1 MSLLI
6 FAVLIIVAVAIA
18 IFLVQSQK
26 HAPVGDSGGSSS
38 NRRSVFNLQVG
49 DIVQYRTE
57 DWVVEGVLTYSDDGF
72 DWVEYLLQ
80 EGDRICWLS
89 VEEDDMVEVSIQ
101 RPVQDLYLQARPAEE
116 LRYQEID
123 YRLTD
128 SGTASMTRK
137 GNTLQRQAQTCRYF
151 DFSGPDQ
158 KVLSVED
165 WDGDWEVTCGELIS
179 VRDLVLLPGEGKSV
193 YRDY

>member
-1 MSLLI
+1 MPFLI
-6 FAVLIIVAVAIA
+6 FAIIVIAIIAIA
-18 IFLVQSQK
+18 IFILTQQK
-26 HAPVGDSGGSSS
+26 NTPVASGPSK
-38 NRRSVFNLQVG
+38 RRSVFDLQVG

-57 DWVVEGVLTYSDDGF
+57 DWVVEGILTYDDDGF

-89 VEEDDMVEVSIQ
+89 VEEDDMIEVSVQ
-101 RPVQDLYLQARPAEE
+101 QPVRDLYLQARPADEI
-116 LRYQEID
+116 RYQDVD

-128 SGTASMTRK
+128 SGTATMKRV

-151 DFSGPDQ
+151 DFEGPNN

-165 WDGDWEVTCGELIS
+165 WDGDWEVTCGESIS
-179 VRDLVLLPGEGKSV
+179 VKDLILLPGEGKSV